1 MKRTHAAP
9 ASISF
14 ALVAAWLAVGGF
26 AFLALP
32 GTGLAQDNPDMRVTR
47 IAVNPDTVRV
57 RVGERVRVEI
67 TAVDED
73 GNPVQGADLL
83 AYSNGAEASFDPVAS
98 EVVGISPGET
108 TVGGRIRRPVPEG
121 PGFQTLRASVTV
133 IVLPRPVERI
143 EIMDAPAR
151 LYAGTRTRLRAEA
164 HSAARARDDA
174 MIEWSS
180 SAPAVVAVG
189 TGGVAYARSTGGARL
204 TARAEG
210 VEATIDVRVVANPI
224 DRVLVEPLQASVR
237 VGDVLRMLGRAIDVD
252 GRTVPGAE
260 LDWSWAGLADEPFD
274 AVWLEAEGEDTGVFV
289 ANEPGLYRVTASV
302 GSAWADVE
310 IEATPRPFRRQV
322 RRIAHGTAPTGQATT
337 DLWVFE
343 GLDGKDY
350 VYTGTF
356 SGNLMYAWDVSDPS
370 NPVITDSLQFDGRRV
385 NDVKINADAT
395 LAVITSENAA
405 SRRNGIT
412 LLDIADPA
420 HPTKLSHF
428 TENLTGGVHNT
439 WIEGDLVYAVH
450 YGTRDIH
457 IIDISDPANP
467 RNVGRWG
474 LPKED
479 KFIHDINITDGLAYL
494 SYWDDGVVVLDVG
507 NGIKGGTPTEP
518 QLVTQYKYSYK
529 LGAQSFGNTH
539 HAIRYGDYIFTGD
552 EIFGC
557 DDCVNG
563 ARGYIHVID
572 VSDMEN
578 PREVAYYRV
587 PEAGSHNM
595 WAEDGK
601 LYIGYYGAGLR
612 IVDISGELRGDLYR
626 QGREIGWF
634 MTEDGSGNPPHV
646 TATWGAQPYK
656 GLIYASDG
664 ASGLWVVELMEPE
677 PQLVP

>member
-1 MKRTHAAP
+1 MSR
-9 ASISF
+9 S
-14 ALVAAWLAVGGF
+14 
-26 AFLALP
+26 
-32 GTGLAQDNPDMRVTR
+32 
-47 IAVNPDTVRV
+47 
-57 RVGERVRVEI
+57 
-67 TAVDED
+67 
-73 GNPVQGADLL
+73 
-83 AYSNGAEASFDPVAS
+83 
-98 EVVGISPGET
+98 
-108 TVGGRIRRPVPEG
+108 RRP
-121 PGFQTLRASVTV
+121 
-133 IVLPRPVERI
+133 
-143 EIMDAPAR
+143 
-151 LYAGTRTRLRAEA
+151 
-164 HSAARARDDA
+164 
-174 MIEWSS
+174 
-180 SAPAVVAVG
+180 
-189 TGGVAYARSTGGARL
+189 
-204 TARAEG
+204 
-210 VEATIDVRVVANPI
+210 
-224 DRVLVEPLQASVR
+224 
-237 VGDVLRMLGRAIDVD
+237 
-252 GRTVPGAE
+252 
-260 LDWSWAGLADEPFD
+260 
-274 AVWLEAEGEDTGVFV
+274 
-289 ANEPGLYRVTASV
+289 
-302 GSAWADVE
+302 
-310 IEATPRPFRRQV
+310 PRPFRRQI
-322 RRIAHGTAPTGQATT
+322 RRIAHGVAPTGQATT

-370 NPVITDSLQFDGRRV
+370 NPVITDSLEFDGRRV

-405 SRRNGIT
+405 SRRNGIS
-412 LLDIADPA
+412 LLDITDPA
-420 HPTKLSHF
+420 HPTKISHF

-439 WIEGDLVYAVH
+439 WIEGDIVYAVH

-479 KFIHDINITDGLAYL
+479 KFVHDINIVDGLAYL
-494 SYWDDGVVVLDVG
+494 SYWDDGVVILDVG
-507 NGIKGGTPTEP
+507 AGIKGGTPTEP
-518 QLVTQYKYSYK
+518 QFVSSYKYSYK
-529 LGAQSFGNTH
+529 LGSQSFGNTH
-539 HAIRYGDYIFTGD
+539 HAIRYGDYVFTGD

-572 VSDMEN
+572 VSDMDN
-578 PREVAYYRV
+578 PREVAFYRV

-634 MTEDGSGNPPHV
+634 MTADGAGNPPHV

-677 PQLVP
+677 RQLVP

>member
-1 MKRTHAAP
+1 MKRTFAIFLTVPLAGAAAVMP
-9 ASISF
+9 
-14 ALVAAWLAVGGF
+14 LAVSPTV
-26 AFLALP
+26 L
-32 GTGLAQDNPDMRVTR
+32 LAQDNPDMRVSR

-57 RVGERVRVEI
+57 RVGERVPVEI
-67 TAVDED
+67 IAVDEG
-73 GNPVQGADLL
+73 GNPVPDADLL
-83 AYSNGAEASFDPVAS
+83 AYSNGAEASLDPVAS
-98 EVVGISPGET
+98 EVIGVSPGET
-108 TVGGRIRRPVPEG
+108 TVGGRIRRPVAEG
-121 PGFQTLRASVTV
+121 PGFQTLRASLTV

-143 EIMDAPAR
+143 EIVDPPDQ
-151 LYAGTRTRLRAEA
+151 LYAGTRTRLHARA
-164 HSAARARDDA
+164 HSTARARDDA

-180 SAPAVVAVG
+180 SDPSVVEVG
-189 TGGVAYARSTGGARL
+189 MGGVAYARSTGRATL
-204 TARAEG
+204 TAMSEG
-210 VEATIDVRVVANPI
+210 VEQTIDVRVVTNPI
-224 DRVLVEPLQASVR
+224 ERLSVEPRRASVQ
-237 VGDVLRMLGRAIDVD
+237 VGDVLRLAGQAVDANGRAVS
-252 GRTVPGAE
+252 GAE
-260 LDWSWAGLADEPFD
+260 LDWSWAGLSDQPYD
-274 AVWLEAEGEDTGVFV
+274 AVWLDAEGTGTGVFV
-289 ANEPGLYRVTASV
+289 ANAPGIYRVTATV

-322 RRIAHGTAPTGQATT
+322 RRIAHGVAPTGQATT

-343 GLDGKDY
+343 GVDGKDY

-370 NPVITDSLQFDGRRV
+370 NPVITDSLAFDGRRV

-405 SRRNGIT
+405 SRRNGIS
-412 LLDIADPA
+412 LLDITDPA
-420 HPTKLSHF
+420 HPTKISHF

-457 IIDISDPANP
+457 IIDIGDPANP

-474 LPKED
+474 LSKED
-479 KFIHDINITDGLAYL
+479 KFVHDINITDGLAYL

-507 NGIKGGTPTEP
+507 NGIKGGTPIEP
-518 QLVTQYKYSYK
+518 QFVTQYKYSYK
-529 LGAQSFGNTH
+529 LGPQSYGNTH

-572 VSDMEN
+572 VSDIEN

-634 MTEDGSGNPPHV
+634 MTADGAGNPPYV

-664 ASGLWVVELMEPE
+664 ASGLWVVELLEPE
-677 PQLVP
+677 PELVP